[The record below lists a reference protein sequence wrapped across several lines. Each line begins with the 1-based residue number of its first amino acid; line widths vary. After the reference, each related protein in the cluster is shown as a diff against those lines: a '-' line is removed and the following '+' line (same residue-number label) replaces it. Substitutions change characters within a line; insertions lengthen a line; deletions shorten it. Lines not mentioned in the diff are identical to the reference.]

1 MISYLEKFADRM
13 EPVAEIAS
21 VICRRNRNQAI
32 ESSFGENELD
42 NIIFAVLI
50 HIMERS
56 LTENVR
62 CTLEDIEDFLAKLLQ
77 SYDRNTDDTEL
88 GALTRYIVKDILQN
102 KGESFKFKIMDHS
115 ENKLKTFSVRL
126 IKDIEDDD
134 GVIYYVLE
142 KQGFDMLFRTKEV
155 DDLGFQLEEI
165 RLQKLIERG
174 NYSDASD
181 QSRRLIAMLG
191 QKEIELTLFERRL
204 KNDLNETSGDE
215 YETLL
220 REIEQMLDD
229 EYAVMN
235 EIRKTISKAKNSFS
249 DDSIISDKLRKE
261 LAEKKNDIFTIE
273 QNTENIL
280 VRQRVLLSHSRELG
294 QLYSEILMKAI
305 TSHRT
310 HCYDIEDVI
319 IRPLEEYDSKN
330 TLDIE
335 EIYARLLG
343 SLLTPKLPSVLDLRL
358 IYEPQQLNEEI
369 TGEADDDVEQYDDS
383 SEYKKEAQRKNYA
396 NTEIVRLMLEFASR
410 TNEFRLSELWE
421 YCLENAEATLLSENK
436 RFFLVMLKLYE
447 FAVIDIDRWKREDNK
462 SEDSQGEFDLSY
474 SLSRIYSQD
483 ESIYDIK
490 RILIASTDEKV
501 ELSCVFTDEK
511 TGLDRKVAVMIDNM
525 RFIAEVEQ
533 DA

>member
-1 MISYLEKFADRM
+1 MISYLEKFASRM

-21 VICRRNRNQAI
+21 VICRRNRNTAI
-32 ESSFGENELD
+32 ETSFDDNELD
-42 NIIFAVLI
+42 NIIFAVLV

-62 CTLEDIEDFLAKLLQ
+62 CTLEDIEEFLAELLQ
-77 SYDRNTDDTEL
+77 AYGKAPDDSEL
-88 GALTRYIVKDILQN
+88 RTLTRYIVKDILQN

-115 ENKLKTFSVRL
+115 DNKMKSFSVRL

-134 GVIYYVLE
+134 GVICYVLE

-174 NYSDASD
+174 NFSDASE
-181 QSRRLIAMLG
+181 QSRRLIAMLN
-191 QKEIELTLFERRL
+191 QKEIELTLFERKL

-235 EIRKTISKAKNSFS
+235 EIKKTIEKAIESFS
-249 DDSIISDKLRKE
+249 DNSILSDKIKNE
-261 LAEKKNDIFTIE
+261 LADKKRDIFTIGK
-273 QNTENIL
+273 NTEKIL
-280 VRQRVLLSHSRELG
+280 VRQRELLSHSRELG
-294 QLYSEILMKAI
+294 QLYRETLMKTI

-319 IRPLEEYDSKN
+319 LKPLEEYNSSNK
-330 TLDIE
+330 LDIE
-335 EIYARLLG
+335 EIYAKLLG
-343 SLLTPKLPSVLDLRL
+343 ALMTPKLPPILDLRL
-358 IYEPQQLNEEI
+358 VYEPQQLNEAV
-369 TGEADDDVEQYDDS
+369 TGETEDDEERLEDGSLYRKAVE
-383 SEYKKEAQRKNYA
+383 RKNNA
-396 NTEIVRLMLEFASR
+396 NTEIVKLMLEFASLR
-410 TNEFRLSELWE
+410 KEFRLSELWE
-421 YCLENAEATLLSENK
+421 YCLENAETSLIAEK
-436 RFFLVMLKLYE
+436 RRFFLVMLKLYE
-447 FAVIDIDRWKREDNK
+447 FAIIDTEQWKQEKNK

-483 ESIYDIK
+483 KNFFGIK
-490 RILIASTDEKV
+490 RILIMSSGEQE
-501 ELSCVFTDEK
+501 ELSCEFTDEE
-511 TGLDRKVAVMIDNM
+511 TGLRCRETVMTDNM
-525 RFIAEVEQ
+525 RFIAEVI
-533 DA
+533 